1 LIGSPKSEYAAFT
14 WIEETAM
21 NVSMNTSAALAQNTS
36 DIVGMTVLKKAINIE
51 AQSVI
56 ALIESIPQPQQSS
69 ANLPPNLGQNI
80 NITA

>member
-1 LIGSPKSEYAAFT
+1 
-14 WIEETAM
+14 M
-21 NVSMNTSAALAQNTS
+21 NVSMNTSAALAQNTG
-36 DIVGMTVLKKAINIE
+36 DIVGLSVLKKAINIE

-56 ALIESIPQPQQSS
+56 ALIDSISQPPQQSS